1 MSQVNIE
8 NIDISQ
14 TLPVIGCD
22 YDGLKNWALAYV
34 SRYKDLVITED
45 QVKEIKK
52 DMAEINKAKQRIDK
66 ARIEAVK
73 AVSAPIKAFE
83 TKIKEICGIFDDA
96 YNSLGNQVKE
106 FEETERKQK
115 RNQIQSMIEVQIK
128 GAEERNP
135 IMAGRI
141 MVDIPAKWLNKTYS
155 LKSIDEEI
163 HNDIKSQIERD
174 ENRRQF
180 EKAQSERRLL
190 IENAVKAANEK
201 YNTDLPLYPFL
212 EPPYTDIEKDAA
224 AILALIEIEAQDH
237 SEMVKAVADR
247 NLEKPNSSGNE
258 AISVAPT
265 HDVSNVKIND
275 IPLQPEP
282 ARQENR
288 LIFRF
293 TATFTPDQEEQVKE
307 ILNRNNFLK
316 IKRQLDSIGVK
327 TIVERS

>member
-106 FEETERKQK
+106 FEETEREQK
-115 RNQIQSMIEVQIK
+115 RDQIK
-128 GAEERNP
+128 DLWKEKINAASDAYPNMSGKFT
-135 IMAGRI
+135 
-141 MVDIPAKWLNKTYS
+141 VQFPANWLNKSYS
-155 LKSIDEEI
+155 LKSIDREI
-163 HNDIKSQIERD
+163 DLYIQNQIEA
-174 ENRRQF
+174 EQERQRI

-190 IENAVKAANEK
+190 IENAVRAANEK
-201 YNTDLPLYPFL
+201 YKTDLPLYPFM

-224 AILALIEIEAQDH
+224 EILAIIEIEAQDH
-237 SEMVKAVADR
+237 SEMVKAVADM
-247 NLEKPNSSGNE
+247 NLEKPNLPGNE
-258 AISVAPT
+258 AISVAPA

-275 IPLQPEP
+275 IPLQSEP